1 MPADNLYA
9 SYTRLDAKSR
19 HLLQLCALSDE
30 TLNRQNLAAL
40 SSKSGWTDTNGKRL
54 TKTAIGQIVTK
65 LLGRK
70 FLVQGSYS
78 SVRVNPDIQDLA
90 VQDSIRGDWFPTL
103 SDVVVNKASSSYYGR
118 HRPTRDLRIAFY
130 RGEVDTFRTYLRGK
144 NRDQNIKLLDPFSR
158 DIFDRL
164 DPLLREMYLAD
175 VVPRIIT
182 NPDGS
187 QDLLAAF
194 DELIDGQ
201 TSLDNDSLAAWLDL
215 AVTRGDLES
224 LGRLDKHTGQKLDE
238 VAGCTALLRGDFEQA
253 EVCLGAVMP
262 GGKRK
267 SKLAAIGHLP
277 ALVYLLLLFKQGSAE
292 ALVKARSIVSSAT
305 KARKANYCAAME
317 VASAAIAFKQSPSSP
332 TTFAAQL
339 KSLCRS
345 PLETWLA
352 GYFANWLLTDDD
364 TSFRVGNLV
373 RIAGAYRTSGFDWLA
388 AEASG
393 LAAKSKLKSAPT
405 HAKRHEE
412 THARLGTVS
421 LVDLIEPEPV
431 WQRSLSAIAQL
442 ADVTP
447 PGIEATPENERFIW
461 ELNTKY
467 AGIELEAFYQKRKG
481 SGWTK
486 GRKVGRQR
494 LYEQFSEPEF
504 AFLTDQDRNLCRALE
519 MFSERNHY
527 GYTETSFY
535 FDDLRA
541 ARALIGHPRVF
552 PEGDRENPFEIVEQQ
567 PKLIVVQEDD
577 GRISLSL
584 DPKPRRDDEAFH
596 VIVDGPHRVAI
607 VFFNDRHLKL
617 HHILGGKLKVPA
629 SAAGR
634 VVEAI
639 HPVASLVSVHSEI
652 GGEASGGERVDAD
665 ARPHVHL
672 LPYQDGLRV
681 EFFVQPFGDDGP
693 FCRPGQG
700 GANVFANIDG
710 RPQTARRDL
719 AEELQRQADAIGACP
734 EIAARAENDISI
746 CFPSPIE
753 ALETLIELE
762 DLVAE
767 QRIVLHWPQGRSLNL
782 AGRATASQFQ
792 VHIRKD
798 RDWFAA
804 SGNLKVDKSLSL
816 DMMKLIDLV
825 EASPARFVKLDDGR
839 FLALTEQLRRRIEE
853 LGAYGDRRSNQNKL
867 RFPRVRAAVLEDL
880 GESVKLKSDTHW
892 KDWVRRMREAADVR
906 PEVPSTLQTEL
917 RDYQH
922 EGFRWLARLAA
933 WGVGGCLADDMGLGK
948 TIQALA
954 LLLHRAADG
963 PALVVAPTSVVFNWV
978 NEARRFAPTL
988 NVRVFGDGDRSA
1000 LLKKLG
1006 PRDLVICSYGLLHSE
1021 AKRIQSKSW
1030 HTVVLDEAQAIKNM
1044 ATRRSQ
1050 AAMGLEADFRLI
1062 MTGTPLEN
1070 HLGEL
1075 WNLLE
1080 FINPGLL
1087 GSLESFQ
1094 QRFAVPIERDGCRE
1108 TRRRLKKLIQPF
1120 ILRRTKSQVLEEL
1133 PPRTEVTLQVELSDE
1148 EAAFYEALRRRA
1160 IEKLAD
1166 VGDGRSQHLQILAE
1180 IMRLRRACCHPRLVL
1195 DDCGIAGSKLALFSE
1210 TLDELL
1216 DNRHKVLVFSQFVD
1230 HLSILRDEL
1239 DRKGVSYQ
1247 YLDGSTPARQRKQ
1260 RVEAFQAGEGDVFLI
1275 SLRAGGLGLN
1285 LTAADY
1291 VIHMDP
1297 WWNPA
1302 VEDQASDRA
1311 HRLGQQRPVTIY
1323 RFITQGTIEQRITQL
1338 HASKRDLADSLL
1350 EGADMSGKLSAKAL
1364 LKLIRE

>member
-1 MPADNLYA
+1 MPANNLYA
-9 SYTRLDAKSR
+9 RYTRLDAPSR
-19 HLLQLCALSDE
+19 HVLQLFALSDE
-30 TLNRQNLAAL
+30 WLSRQDLAAL
-40 SSKSGWTDTNGKRL
+40 SSRSGWTDTHGKRL
-54 TKTAIGQIVTK
+54 TKTAIGPIIHK
-65 LLGRK
+65 LLAK
-70 FLVQGSYS
+70 QFLIQGSYS
-78 SVRVNPDIQDLA
+78 SVRANPVVQDLA
-90 VQDSIRGDWFPTL
+90 VQDSIRGDWFSTL
-103 SDVVVNKASSSYYGR
+103 SDIVVNKASGRYYR
-118 HRPTRDLRIAFY
+118 QERPARDLRIAFY
-130 RGEVDTFRTYLRGK
+130 RGEVDAFRSLLRGK
-144 NRDQNIKLLDPFSR
+144 NRDQNIRLLDPFNR

-164 DPLLREMYLAD
+164 DPLLREMYLTD

-182 NPDGS
+182 NPDGNREV
-187 QDLLAAF
+187 LAAF
-194 DELIDGQ
+194 DELIDSH
-201 TSLDNDSLAAWLDL
+201 TSPDSDFLAAWLDL
-215 AVTRGDLES
+215 AVARGDLES
-224 LGRLDKHTGQKLDE
+224 LARLDKQTGQKLNE

-253 EVCLGAVMP
+253 EACLGAVMP

-277 ALVYLLLLFKQGSAE
+277 ALLCLLLLFKKNSAD
-292 ALVKARSIVSSAT
+292 ALAEARSIVSSAA
-305 KARKANYCAAME
+305 KARKGHYTAAME
-317 VASAAIAFKQSPSSP
+317 VVGAAITFKQSPSSP
-332 TTFAAQL
+332 TTFAAEL
-339 KSLCRS
+339 KELCRS
-345 PLETWLA
+345 PLETLLA
-352 GYFANWLLTDDD
+352 GYFSNWLLTADD
-364 TSFRVGNLV
+364 TSFHVSNLV
-373 RIAGAYRTSGFDWLA
+373 QTAGDYRASGLDWLA

-393 LAAKSKLKSAPT
+393 LAAKSKLKSAAT
-405 HAKRHEE
+405 QAKKCQE

-447 PGIEATPENERFIW
+447 PGIEPTPESERIIW
-461 ELNTKY
+461 ELNTRY
-467 AGIELEAFYQKRKG
+467 ESISLEVFQQKRKG
-481 SGWTK
+481 SGWSK

-494 LYEQFSEPEF
+494 LYEQFNEPEF
-504 AFLTDQDRNLCRALE
+504 AFLTDQDRALCRALE
-519 MFSERNHY
+519 MSTERNYY
-527 GYTETSFY
+527 GYRETSY
-535 FDDLRA
+535 DYDDLRA

-552 PEGDRENPFEIVEQQ
+552 PEGDREVPFEIVEQP
-567 PKLIVVQEDD
+567 PKLIVVQEEN

-584 DPKPRRDDEAFH
+584 DPKPPGDDEAYRL
-596 VIVDGPHRVAI
+596 IVDGPHRVAM

-617 HHILGGKLKVPA
+617 HHILGGQLKVPA
-629 SAAGR
+629 SAASR

-639 HPVASLVSVHSEI
+639 QPVASLVSVHSEI
-652 GGEASGGERVDAD
+652 GGETSGAERVDAD

-672 LPYQDGLRV
+672 LPYQDGMRA
-681 EFFVQPFGDDGP
+681 EFFVRPFGDDGP
-693 FCRPGQG
+693 LCRPGQG
-700 GANVFANIDG
+700 GANVFADIG
-710 RPQTARRDL
+710 GQPKIARRDL
-719 AEELQRQADAIGACP
+719 AEELRRQEEAIRACP
-734 EIAARAENDISI
+734 EIAARAENDTSI

-753 ALETLIELE
+753 ALEALIELE
-762 DLVAE
+762 DLLAAE
-767 QRIVLHWPQGRSLNL
+767 RIVLHWPQGRSLKL

-804 SGNLKVDKSLSL
+804 SGNLNVDPSLSL

-825 EASPARFVKLDDGR
+825 EASPGRFVKLDDGR
-839 FLALTEQLRRRIEE
+839 FLALTEQLRLRIEE
-853 LGAYGDRRSNQNKL
+853 LAAYGDRRSNQNTL

-892 KDWVRRMREAADVR
+892 KDWVRRMRKAADVR

-922 EGFRWLARLAA
+922 EGFQWLARLAA

-954 LLLHRAADG
+954 LLLHRAAGG
-963 PALVVAPTSVVFNWV
+963 PALVVAPTSVVFNWM
-978 NEARRFAPTL
+978 NEAQRFAPTL
-988 NVRVFGDGDRSA
+988 SARVFGTGDRSA
-1000 LLKKLG
+1000 FLKNLG
-1006 PRDLVICSYGLLHSE
+1006 PRDVVFCSYGLLHSE
-1021 AKRIQSKSW
+1021 AERLQAQTW
-1030 HTVVLDEAQAIKNM
+1030 HTVVLDEAQAIKNT

-1094 QRFAVPIERDGCRE
+1094 DRFAVPIERDGCRE

-1148 EAAFYEALRRRA
+1148 EAAFYEALRQRA
-1160 IEKLAD
+1160 VEKLAD

-1195 DDCGIAGSKLALFSE
+1195 EDCEIAGSKLALFSE

-1216 DNRHKVLVFSQFVD
+1216 DNHHKVLVFSQFVG

-1275 SLRAGGLGLN
+1275 SLKAGGLGLN

-1338 HASKRDLADSLL
+1338 HTSKRDLADSLL
-1350 EGADMSGKLSAKAL
+1350 EGADMSGKLSAEAL